1 MANRSGELPT
11 PEPDADPDSDPGR
24 RGATG
29 SRRTWRRS
37 LATAATIGLTAT
49 LLSAC
54 GDEGKPELNWYIN
67 PDGVPV
73 FEKYAAECSTDD
85 YDIVLQELPT
95 SATDQRIQLA
105 RRLAAEDS
113 STDLMNLDPVF
124 VAEFANAGW
133 LAEIPEDKAT
143 EITDGGDYLE
153 GAVETVTWEDGVF
166 AIPLW
171 ANTQVL
177 WYRKS
182 LAEKAGLDMTQPVT
196 WDQVIQAAAD
206 NNGSVGVQANKYE
219 AYVVWINALV
229 QGAGGE
235 IVSNTEDGRDAEV
248 GLDSDAGQQAAS
260 IVQAL
265 ADSAAAQSDL
275 SVSNEGTSL
284 GRMFPDPAGE
294 QGAGEFMVN
303 WTFVYKNYEGLI
315 GAPGGPA
322 DKKAFEDLGWA
333 RYPATVEGEPSK
345 PPVGGIDIGIGA
357 FSEHPEFAMEA
368 AECITSKQAQIDLA
382 LDAGLMPSTNSAYDE
397 VAASGDY
404 PKDLVDL
411 FRTSVDEG
419 GPRPKSAF
427 YAMIS
432 GAVQERWHSPNS
444 VDPDSTP
451 KESAEYLQDVLRGDA
466 LL

>member
-1 MANRSGELPT
+1 MANRSGGP
-11 PEPDADPDSDPGR
+11 AFFSRGR
-24 RGATG
+24 RRGSE
-29 SRRTWRRS
+29 SRRSWRTS
-37 LATAATIGLTAT
+37 LSTAATLGLVAT
-49 LLSAC
+49 LLSSC
-54 GDEGKPELNWYIN
+54 GDSGKPEINWYIN
-67 PDGVPV
+67 PDGVEV
-73 FEKYAAECSTDD
+73 FEKYAAECSTDE
-85 YDIVLQELPT
+85 YDIVIQQLPT
-95 SATDQRIQLA
+95 SATDQRVQLA

-133 LAEIPEDKAT
+133 LEEIPEEKAS
-143 EITDGGDYLE
+143 EITDGGDYLA
-153 GAVETVTWEDGVF
+153 GPIETVTWEDGVY
-166 AIPLW
+166 AIPMW

-182 LAEKAGLDMTQPVT
+182 LAEQAGLDMSQPVT
-196 WDQVIQAAAD
+196 WDQVIDAAAE

-229 QGAGGE
+229 LGAGGD
-235 IVSNTEDGRDAEV
+235 IISNNEAGRDADV
-248 GLDSDAGQQAAS
+248 GLDSEAGKEAATV
-260 IVQAL
+260 VQTL
-265 ADSAAAQSDL
+265 AESPAAQSDL

-284 GRMFPDPAGE
+284 GRMFPADPEAA

-322 DKKAFEDLGWA
+322 DKEAFEDLGWA
-333 RYPATVEGEPSK
+333 RYPATVEGEASK
-345 PPVGGIDIGIGA
+345 PPVGGIDIGVGA
-357 FSEHPEFAMEA
+357 YSEHPDFAMEA
-368 AECITSKQAQIDLA
+368 AECITSKEAQVDLA
-382 LDAGLMPSTNSAYDE
+382 IIAGLMPSTNSAYEE
-397 VAASGDY
+397 VAADGSY
-404 PKDLVDL
+404 PEDLLEL

-419 GPRPKSAF
+419 GPRPESAY
-427 YAMIS
+427 YATVS

-451 KESAEYLQDVLRGDA
+451 EESAQYLKDVLEGKA